1 MNDLELL
8 DRFCETCL
16 GFIDPFVFREIQKRG
31 LTRFVNYLP
40 NDTIEAKA
48 IVRGRLAKVG
58 KSFGDDEIDHIANEI
73 KRLEALR
80 EQLNKMN
87 MADAHKVIP
96 VLKEMHETSDF
107 VLSYFKPIR
116 LPE

>member
-1 MNDLELL
+1 MNDLQLL

-16 GFIDPFVFREIQKRG
+16 DFIDPFLFREIEKRG
-31 LTRFVNYLP
+31 LSRFVNYLP
-40 NDTIEAKA
+40 KNKSEAKA
-48 IVRGRLAKVG
+48 VVRGRLGNAG
-58 KSFGDDEIDHIANEI
+58 KCFGDEEIDQIANEI

-96 VLKEMHETSDF
+96 VLKEMQETSNF
-107 VLSYFKPIR
+107 VLLYFGPQAN
-116 LPE
+116 LA